1 MKLVQ
6 KLPLGLALAACMM
19 MSSCSQEDVQVAEPE
34 TEKIGNHFSSAHG
47 IPVIIP
53 YIPTTNGPAG
63 NNTFAAGWSK
73 FITYNPDDLVK
84 YATGTSTVTHL
95 WGDPSIPWLT
105 PLLAP
110 LPNADKIITMMYQ
123 KNALGSP
130 GSTNSRVKTTIK
142 NLKPGH
148 KYAVTILGAS
158 TIRMLNGQ
166 PTQYAK
172 AIGIE
177 ITNVIHVN
185 PASNIAL
192 VDLIGK
198 ECEWVS
204 KTITFEAKGTEAD
217 LYAYCTSTAA
227 YYDSLPSFYH
237 YGHIYVGNDA
247 VKEIFQ

>member
-1 MKLVQ
+1 MTLIQ
-6 KLPLGLALAACMM
+6 KLPWGLALAACMM
-19 MSSCSQEDVQVAEPE
+19 MSSCSQENVAEPE
-34 TEKIGNHFSSAHG
+34 REKLSNGFSAAHG

-63 NNTFAAGWSK
+63 DNMFAPGWSK
-73 FITYNPDDLVK
+73 YITFNPDDLVK

-95 WGDPSIPWLT
+95 WGDPSTPWLT

-110 LPNADKIITMMYQ
+110 LPNANKVITVMYQ
-123 KNALGSP
+123 KGNFGSP
-130 GSTNSRVKTTIK
+130 GSTESRVKTTIK

-166 PTQYAK
+166 PTQYAP
-172 AIGIE
+172 AIGLE
-177 ITNVIHVN
+177 ITNVIHLN
-185 PASNIAL
+185 PVSNIAL
-192 VDLIGK
+192 IDLVGK

-227 YYDSLPSFYH
+227 YYESQQSFFH
-237 YGHIYVGNDA
+237 YANIFVGDNA